1 VEAHPRAAGTSE
13 AAPSEPTGAAAVA
26 AVAAVGGGAAAQ
38 ELAHTLT
45 AAADMAAEVA
55 ADRTDQ
61 GDLVAGDR
69 DLLAGDLLSLLQQP
83 SCWDLP

>member
-1 VEAHPRAAGTSE
+1 M
-13 AAPSEPTGAAAVA
+13 A

-45 AAADMAAEVA
+45 AAADMAADVPAE
-55 ADRTDQ
+55 RTDQ
-61 GDLVAGDR
+61 G

-83 SCWDLP
+83 SCWDLPEGEGTGTGTGTGTGAGAGAGYGWGWD